1 MQGESKILWHLIVAL
16 PIIGYMPEIEKGTPI
31 RVRDVHGHWLERIA
45 MGGVVQGRDFPVVW
59 ACRSE
64 ERERATR
71 EGDEPVGAP
80 WPAEDVEPAVLA

>member
-1 MQGESKILWHLIVAL
+1 MEGPDTTIAKES
-16 PIIGYMPEIEKGTPI
+16 PI

-45 MGGVVQGRDFPVVW
+45 LGGVVQGRDFPVVW
-59 ACRSE
+59 ACRPE
-64 ERERATR
+64 EWERAVR

>member
-1 MQGESKILWHLIVAL
+1 
-16 PIIGYMPEIEKGTPI
+16 
-31 RVRDVHGHWLERIA
+31 

-64 ERERATR
+64 ECERAAR
-71 EGDEPVGAP
+71 EGGEPVGTP